1 MSIAS
6 MVLTYTL
13 QDDGM
18 EPKMNRGDIAELSKE
33 ELKDGDIGVFSI
45 SGVGTVCREFHRN
58 GDEYVL
64 KPLNKKH
71 KILSFTKAMWKKVC
85 KVVGKVVG
93 VFSNLQKR
101 DTRLEYESA
110 K

>member
-6 MVLTYTL
+6 MALTYTL

-18 EPKMNRGDIAELSKE
+18 NPRLNKGDVAKLSKE
-33 ELKDGDIGVFSI
+33 QLKDGDIGVFSI
-45 SGVGTVCREFHRN
+45 DGEGTVCREFHRN
-58 GDEYVL
+58 GDEYIL

-93 VFSNLQKR
+93 VFQAFKKEANG
-101 DTRLEYESA
+101 
-110 K
+110 